1 MKRTEFSSFSPKQ
14 LRVLTWWLPSSPSA
28 HYDGIICDG
37 AVRSGKTLCMTVSFV
52 TWAMNEFDS
61 AQFAICGKT
70 IASVRRN
77 ITAPILPVLAS
88 LGFVCE
94 EKLSRNQVEISA
106 FGHRN
111 IFYLFGGRDESSAS
125 LIQGI
130 TLSGVMLDEVA
141 LMPRSFAGQALA
153 RCSADGA
160 KFWFNCNPDHP
171 MHWFYEDWIKKA
183 QEKNCLYIHFTM
195 RDNPSLSPS
204 TTARYERLYTGVF
217 RERFI
222 LGRWVAARGSV
233 YPMFSAER
241 HIVALPDEFEK
252 FCVSCDYGTVNP
264 SSFGLWGLHEGVW
277 FRISEYYYDSRKT
290 GIRRTDGEHYEGLK
304 ALIGGREIDRII
316 VDPSAA
322 SFIEYIRRRGEYR
335 VIPAKNDVLDGIR
348 RVQDALRCGKILF
361 GAQCRD
367 TVREFG
373 LYRWNEKSADD
384 AVVKE
389 NDHAMDDIRYFVSA
403 VIDSDESGGFFA
415 LSVERKRGD

>member
-1 MKRTEFSSFSPKQ
+1 MAKRTEFTSFSPKQ
-14 LRVLTWWLPSSPSA
+14 LKVLTWWLPGSPSE

-52 TWAMNEFDS
+52 SWAMSEFNS

-77 ITAPILPVLAS
+77 ITSPIMAVLSS

-94 EKLSRNQVEISA
+94 EKLSRNHIEISA
-106 FGHRN
+106 FGHKN
-111 IFYLFGGRDESSAS
+111 TFYLFGGRDESSAS

-130 TLSGVMLDEVA
+130 TLSGVLLDDVA
-141 LMPRSFAGQALA
+141 LMPRSFAGQAVA
-153 RCSADGA
+153 RCSAEGA
-160 KFWFNCNPDHP
+160 KLWFSCNPDHP
-171 MHWFYEDWIKKA
+171 MHWFHEEWIKKA
-183 QEKNCLYIHFTM
+183 KEKNCLYIHFTM

-204 TTARYERLYTGVF
+204 TLARYERLYTGVF

-222 LGRWVAARGSV
+222 FGKWIAAHGSV
-233 YPMFSAER
+233 YPMFSEER
-241 HIVALPDEFEK
+241 HVVPLPDTFEK
-252 FCVSCDYGTVNP
+252 YCVSCDYGTVNP
-264 SSFGLWGLHEGVW
+264 SSFGLWGLNGGVW
-277 FRISEYYYDSRKT
+277 FRISEYYYDSGKT

-304 ALIGGREIDRII
+304 ALIGDRDIDCVI

-322 SFIEYIRRRGEYR
+322 SFIEYIRREGEYR

-361 GAQCRD
+361 SAQCRD

-373 LYRWNEKSADD
+373 LYRWNEKSAGDS
-384 AVVKE
+384 VIKE

-415 LSVERKRGD
+415 MSVGRK